1 MSDNRNGR
9 RWARGVLTVALLVSL
24 VGNVAHTYL
33 ADSVISLW
41 LRVPGAIVWPAFTFF
56 GIEIVVRMIWERRW
70 THSIARNMVLGPAV
84 PAAIVSYEHLHWML
98 TAMGERAFIAAIGP
112 LVIDGMMIGCT
123 MVLLFTRNLPQVT
136 IDPESLNVDAEISR
150 LEAVL
155 AEQQHADAL
164 AIEQT
169 HDWDIAEIADVPVS
183 PAPIQNVENQTRK
196 ARAKW
201 DASVVIPQIMDGA
214 KKSDIEVPDA
224 TYYRL
229 IKVAKALQTD
239 PRAVIDC
246 HAAKVSSE
254 HVHAMRE
261 LVGR

>member
-1 MSDNRNGR
+1 MNDNRNGR
-9 RWARGVLTVALLVSL
+9 RWARGVLAIALLVSL

-33 ADSVISLW
+33 ADSEISLW

-70 THSIARNMVLGPAV
+70 THSVARNMVLGPAV

-123 MVLLFTRNLPQVT
+123 MVLLFTRNLPT
-136 IDPESLNVDAEISR
+136 LGLMNVDDAEAR

-155 AEQQHADAL
+155 ADQQHADAL
-164 AIEQT
+164 AVEQAN
-169 HDWDIAEIADVPVS
+169 DWNIAEIADVPVS
-183 PAPIQNVENQTRK
+183 PAPAGAPSTRK
-196 ARAKW
+196 ARSTW
-201 DASVVIPQIMDGA
+201 DASVVIPQIMEGSRGRA
-214 KKSDIEVPDA
+214 EIAVPDA

-229 IKVAKALQTD
+229 VKVAKTLKAD

-246 HAAKVSSE
+246 RAAKVSPE